1 MICHYATANNN
12 HYTDA
17 AYVLANPEAARIC
30 GAFKQGSV
38 TIINLIL
45 NVAKYHI
52 LTTVLLILWTLI
64 SISSCETLI

>member
-1 MICHYATANNN
+1 MRPIYLPTRGQQG
-12 HYTDA
+12 
-17 AYVLANPEAARIC
+17 YVEP
-30 GAFKQGSV
+30 FKQGSV